1 MQADPHTHPSKAR
14 PDIRRHSRDAMA
26 STPSE
31 LTIQLQP
38 ERRVDV
44 IDVNQRVRDASADF
58 LANHRR
64 ALYCSHH
71 TTAGFLEES
80 ICNRLGRCDDTVHR
94 LLEPFQELF
103 PFGAEYRHDQ
113 MHLRRELSPAQRQT
127 EPRNADSHLTFIS
140 LGLENCVTYPSDP
153 SRPVFFI
160 DLDGIN
166 KDNQDRRER
175 TTTVI
180 GYDDERVVAESEIV
194 VPVSGH
200 PIDSVSLRDP
210 RLGVFDQLHEMLAE
224 HGIRQGRVTIDLA
237 HGESHAGLTV
247 NEYETL
253 LMKHDLA
260 EVLRDPLRFMARK
273 GRNMLRD
280 PGAVPGKMKNYAKY
294 DLVRLVN
301 RVLDTL
307 GLSESLVERVIDK
320 CFAVPAE
327 RFLRMK
333 RSVSLLVTK
342 DEQNGEGTIVQG
354 RYQSPILVQ
363 WRKSEPQ
370 TRRLKVKLTRFE

>member
-1 MQADPHTHPSKAR
+1 
-14 PDIRRHSRDAMA
+14 MA
-26 STPSE
+26 SSPSE
-31 LTIQLQP
+31 ITLQLRP

-44 IDVNQRVRDASADF
+44 IDVNERIRGVSEDF
-58 LANHRR
+58 LSEYQN
-64 ALYCSHH
+64 ALYCSYH
-71 TTAGFLEES
+71 TTAGFLEET
-80 ICNRLGRCDDTVHR
+80 ICNRLGQCDDSVHR
-94 LLEPFQELF
+94 FLEPFQELF

-113 MHLRRELSPAQRQT
+113 MHLRRELSPEQRRT

-140 LGLENCVTYPSDP
+140 SGLENCVTYPSDP

-160 DLDGIN
+160 DLDGVN

-175 TTTVI
+175 TATVL
-180 GYDDERVVAESEIV
+180 GYNDERVVDTAEIV
-194 VPVSGH
+194 VPVSSH

-210 RLGVFDQLHEMLAE
+210 RLGVFEELHELLAR
-224 HGIRQGRVTIDLA
+224 HGISKGRVRIDLA
-237 HGESHAGLTV
+237 TDETHAGLTV

-260 EVLRDPLRFMARK
+260 EILRDPLRFMARK

-280 PGAVPGKMKNYAKY
+280 PGAIPGKAKNYAKY

-333 RSVSLLVTK
+333 RSVSLLVNE
-342 DEQNGEGTIVQG
+342 DEANGEGTIVQG

-370 TRRLKVKLTRFE
+370 SRRLKVTLTRFE

>member
-1 MQADPHTHPSKAR
+1 MTLLLNDRLGTRQES
-14 PDIRRHSRDAMA
+14 RRHNRDAMA
-26 STPSE
+26 SSPSE
-31 LTIQLQP
+31 ITLQLRP

-44 IDVNQRVRDASADF
+44 IDVNERIRGVSEDF
-58 LANHRR
+58 LSEYQN
-64 ALYCSHH
+64 ALYCSYH
-71 TTAGFLEES
+71 TTAGFLEET
-80 ICNRLGRCDDTVHR
+80 ICNRLGQCDDSVHR
-94 LLEPFQELF
+94 FLEPFQELF

-113 MHLRRELSPAQRQT
+113 MHLRRELSPEQRRT

-140 LGLENCVTYPSDP
+140 SGLENCVTYPSDP

-160 DLDGIN
+160 DLDGVN

-175 TTTVI
+175 TATVL
-180 GYDDERVVAESEIV
+180 GYNDERVVDTAEIV
-194 VPVSGH
+194 VPVSSH

-210 RLGVFDQLHEMLAE
+210 RLGVFEELHELLAR
-224 HGIRQGRVTIDLA
+224 HGISKGRVRIDLA
-237 HGESHAGLTV
+237 TDETHAGLTV

-260 EVLRDPLRFMARK
+260 EILRDPLRFMARK

-280 PGAVPGKMKNYAKY
+280 PGAIPGKAKNYAKY

-333 RSVSLLVTK
+333 RSVRLLVTE
-342 DEQNGEGTIVQG
+342 DPANGEGTIVQG

-370 TRRLKVKLTRFE
+370 ARSLNVKLTRFE

>member
-1 MQADPHTHPSKAR
+1 MTLLLNDRLGTRQES
-14 PDIRRHSRDAMA
+14 RRHNRDAMA
-26 STPSE
+26 SSPSE
-31 LTIQLQP
+31 ITLQLRP

-44 IDVNQRVRDASADF
+44 IDVNERIRGVSEDF
-58 LANHRR
+58 LSEYQN
-64 ALYCSHH
+64 ALYCSYH
-71 TTAGFLEES
+71 TTAGFLEET
-80 ICNRLGRCDDTVHR
+80 ICNRLGQCDDSVHR
-94 LLEPFQELF
+94 FLEPFQELF

-113 MHLRRELSPAQRQT
+113 MHLRRELSPEQRRT

-140 LGLENCVTYPSDP
+140 SGLENCVTYPSDP

-175 TTTVI
+175 TATVL
-180 GYDDERVVAESEIV
+180 GYNDERVVDTAEIV
-194 VPVSGH
+194 VPVSSH

-210 RLGVFDQLHEMLAE
+210 RLGVFEELHELLAR
-224 HGIRQGRVTIDLA
+224 HGISKGRVRIDLA
-237 HGESHAGLTV
+237 TDETHAGLTV

-260 EVLRDPLRFMARK
+260 EILRDPLRFMARK

-280 PGAVPGKMKNYAKY
+280 PGAIPGKAKNYAKY

-333 RSVSLLVTK
+333 RSVSLLVNE
-342 DEQNGEGTIVQG
+342 DEANGEGTIVQG

-370 TRRLKVKLTRFE
+370 SRRLKVTLTRFE

>member
-1 MQADPHTHPSKAR
+1 
-14 PDIRRHSRDAMA
+14 MA
-26 STPSE
+26 STPNE

-80 ICNRLGRCDDTVHR
+80 ICNRLGQSDDTVHR

-103 PFGAEYRHDQ
+103 PYGAEYRHDQ

-166 KDNQDRRER
+166 KDNQDRRKR

-180 GYDDERVVAESEIV
+180 GYDDERVVTESEIV

-333 RSVSLLVTK
+333 RSVSLLVTE

-363 WRKSEPQ
+363 WRKSAPQ
-370 TRRLKVKLTRFE
+370 ARRLKVKLTRFE

>member
-1 MQADPHTHPSKAR
+1 
-14 PDIRRHSRDAMA
+14 MA
-26 STPSE
+26 SDPSQ
-31 LTIQLQP
+31 LTIKFQP

-44 IDVNQRVRDASADF
+44 IDVNQHVEDEANGF
-58 LANHRR
+58 LESHEE
-64 ALYCSHH
+64 ALYCSYH
-71 TTAGFLEES
+71 TTGGYLEET
-80 ICNRLGRCDDTVHR
+80 ICNRLDQSREQVHEF
-94 LLEPFQELF
+94 LAPFRELF
-103 PFGAEYRHDQ
+103 PFGADYRHDQ
-113 MHLRRELSPAQRQT
+113 LHLRKELSPKQRRT
-127 EPRNADSHLTFIS
+127 EPRNADSHLTFIGS
-140 LGLENCVTYPSDP
+140 GLENCVTYPSTP

-175 TTTVI
+175 QTTI
-180 GYDDERVVAESEIV
+180 LGYDDERLVHETEMR
-194 VPVSGH
+194 VPVSDH

-210 RLGVFDQLHEMLAE
+210 RFGLFERLHEMLAK
-224 HGIRQGRVTIDLA
+224 HGIETGRVHLDLVP
-237 HGESHAGLTV
+237 GEKHAGLTV

-260 EVLRDPLRFMARK
+260 EVLKDPLQFMARK

-280 PGAVPGKMKNYAKY
+280 PSAIPDKAKNYAKY

-301 RVLDTL
+301 KVVDTL

-320 CFAVPAE
+320 CLAVPAE

-333 RSVSLLVTK
+333 RSVSLLVTE
-342 DEQNGEGTIVQG
+342 DESNGEGTIEQG

-363 WRKSEPQ
+363 WRKSAPQ
-370 TRRLKVKLTRFE
+370 ARRVRVRLTRFE

>member
-1 MQADPHTHPSKAR
+1 MTLLLNDRLGTRQES
-14 PDIRRHSRDAMA
+14 RRHNRDAMA
-26 STPSE
+26 SSPSE
-31 LTIQLQP
+31 ITLQLRP

-44 IDVNQRVRDASADF
+44 IDVNERIRGVSEDF
-58 LANHRR
+58 LSEYQN
-64 ALYCSHH
+64 ALYCSYH
-71 TTAGFLEES
+71 TTAGFLEET
-80 ICNRLGRCDDTVHR
+80 ICNRLGQCDDSVHR
-94 LLEPFQELF
+94 FLEPFQELF

-113 MHLRRELSPAQRQT
+113 MHLRRELSPEQRRT

-140 LGLENCVTYPSDP
+140 SGLENCVTYPSDP

-160 DLDGIN
+160 DLDGVN

-175 TTTVI
+175 TATVL
-180 GYDDERVVAESEIV
+180 GYNDERVVDTAEIV
-194 VPVSGH
+194 VPVSSH

-210 RLGVFDQLHEMLAE
+210 RLGVFEELHELLAR
-224 HGIRQGRVTIDLA
+224 HGISKGRVRIDLA
-237 HGESHAGLTV
+237 TDETHAGLTV

-260 EVLRDPLRFMARK
+260 EILRDPLRFMARK

-280 PGAVPGKMKNYAKY
+280 PGAIPGKAKNYAKY

-333 RSVSLLVTK
+333 RSVSLLVNE
-342 DEQNGEGTIVQG
+342 DEANGEGTIVQG

-370 TRRLKVKLTRFE
+370 SRRLKVTLTRFE

>member
-1 MQADPHTHPSKAR
+1 
-14 PDIRRHSRDAMA
+14 MA
-26 STPSE
+26 HAPSE
-31 LTIQLQP
+31 LTLQLRP

-44 IDVNQRVRDASADF
+44 IDVNDLVESEADGFLHAYQRAC
-58 LANHRR
+58 
-64 ALYCSHH
+64 YCSHH
-71 TTAGFLEES
+71 TTAGYLEET
-80 ICNRLGRCDDTVHR
+80 ICNRLDDCQESVYEF
-94 LLEPFQELF
+94 LDPFQELF
-103 PFGAEYRHDQ
+103 PFGANYRHDQ
-113 MHLRRELSPAQRQT
+113 MHLRKELSPEQRRT

-140 LGLENCVTYPSDP
+140 SGLENCVSYPSDP
-153 SRPVFFI
+153 SRSVFFI

-166 KDNQDRRER
+166 KDNRDRRER

-180 GYDDERVVAESEIV
+180 GYNDERVVDDVELE
-194 VPVSGH
+194 VPVSTH
-200 PIDSVSLRDP
+200 PIDSISLRDP
-210 RLGVFDQLHEMLAE
+210 RLGIFDQLHELLAE
-224 HGIRQGRVTIDLA
+224 RGIKQGRVEISLA
-237 HGESHAGLTV
+237 RDESHAGLTV

-273 GRNMLRD
+273 GRNMLKD
-280 PGAVPGKMKNYAKY
+280 PGAIPGKAKNYAKY

-301 RVLDTL
+301 KVLDTL

-333 RSVSLLVTK
+333 RSVRLLVTE
-342 DEQNGEGTIVQG
+342 DPANGEGTIVQG

-370 TRRLKVKLTRFE
+370 ARSLNVKLTRFE